1 MGHSREKR
9 PWLAALL
16 ALPVPGLGHVYL
28 REWLRAALW
37 FGLVVSVAWVLVPSS
52 VYADAEFTVGSLMAA
67 SRSVPTEA
75 NVAILFVTSLSMLD
89 AYMMAS
95 AGNQQRAVE
104 AGTTCPH
111 CGREL
116 DEDLEFC
123 HWCTSELDGTGQ

>member
-1 MGHSREKR
+1 MGHSQEKR

-37 FGLVVSVAWVLVPSS
+37 FGLVVSVAWLLVPAS
-52 VYADAEFTVGSLMAA
+52 VYAEADLTVESLLAA
-67 SRSVPTEA
+67 SRGVPTEA

-95 AGNQQRAVE
+95 QGNREQAIE
-104 AGTTCPH
+104 EGTTCP
-111 CGREL
+111 
-116 DEDLEFC
+116 
-123 HWCTSELDGTGQ
+123 

>member
-1 MGHSREKR
+1 MSHSQEKR

-37 FGLVVSVAWVLVPSS
+37 FGLVVSVAWLLVPAS
-52 VYADAEFTVGSLMAA
+52 VYAEADLTVESLLAA
-67 SRSVPTEA
+67 SRGVPTEA

-95 AGNQQRAVE
+95 QGNREQAIE
-104 AGTTCPH
+104 EGTTCPH

-123 HWCTSELDGTGQ
+123 HWCTAELE